1 MIIVGA
7 KGFAKEILEVFYQLG
22 KISTI
27 AFYDDVNKDV
37 DDFLYKTFPV
47 LKNEKQVVD
56 FFLKNGNEF
65 TLGIGNSKLRYKLYK
80 KFKNLGGVFSSTI
93 SPFAEIGHYDVQIG
107 IGSNVLTRA
116 ILSNSVKVGMGCL
129 IYYNTIIAHDCK
141 IGNFVEIAPGT
152 TILGSVEIGAYTQI
166 GANVTILPNLKI
178 GKNVIIGAGSVVT
191 KDIANGTLVL
201 GIPAKVIK

>member
-7 KGFAKEILEVFYQLG
+7 KGFAKEVLEVFHQLG
-22 KISTI
+22 KTSAI

-37 DDFLYKTFPV
+37 NGFLYEIFPI
-47 LKNEKQVVD
+47 LKNEKQVID
-56 FFLKNGNEF
+56 FFFKNGNEF

-80 KFKNLGGVFSSTI
+80 KFIDLGGVFSSTI

-107 IGSNVLTRA
+107 VGSNVLTRA
-116 ILSNSVKVGMGCL
+116 ILSNSVKVGKGCL
-129 IYYNTIIAHDCK
+129 IYYNTIITHDCK
-141 IGNFVEIAPGT
+141 IGDFVEIAPGV
-152 TILGSVEIGAYTQI
+152 TILGRVEVGAYTQI

-191 KDIANGTLVL
+191 KDIVNDTLVL
-201 GIPAKVIK
+201 GVPAKVIK